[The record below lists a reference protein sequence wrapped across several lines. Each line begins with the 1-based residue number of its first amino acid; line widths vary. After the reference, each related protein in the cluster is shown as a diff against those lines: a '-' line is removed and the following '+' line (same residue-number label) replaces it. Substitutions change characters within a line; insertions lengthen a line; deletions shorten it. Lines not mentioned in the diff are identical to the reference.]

1 VDDAIRVFR
10 RRGDGGY
17 GLLHPGETLEE
28 MFVAATTAVVQ
39 VMVENLDALRSL
51 TWSNTLIP
59 QGLS

>member
-1 VDDAIRVFR
+1 MPYEFLDDVVTADMAF
-10 RRGDGGY
+10 Y
-17 GLLHPGETLEE
+17 TQGETLEE
-28 MFVAATTAVVQ
+28 TAVAAATAVVQ

>member
-1 VDDAIRVFR
+1 
-10 RRGDGGY
+10 
-17 GLLHPGETLEE
+17 

>member
-1 VDDAIRVFR
+1 MPYEFLDDVVTADMAFYTR
-10 RRGDGGY
+10 
-17 GLLHPGETLEE
+17 GETLEE
-28 MFVAATTAVVQ
+28 MFVAAATAVVQ